1 MLEIDKY
8 HLCCFTIKFTCK
20 SALRNPGRLLSVSDD
35 TLKKKKKTQVSNV
48 KFAFRINKFE
58 SKSRHTYFIAVLYL
72 PPLILCFPNK
82 QKVAKGQRF
91 NAVSGMCCKDS

>member
-35 TLKKKKKTQVSNV
+35 TLKKKKKKPRFQMSSLHFELINLSLNQDI
-48 KFAFRINKFE
+48 RILLQFCI
-58 SKSRHTYFIAVLYL
+58 F
-72 PPLILCFPNK
+72 PL
-82 QKVAKGQRF
+82 
-91 NAVSGMCCKDS
+91 